1 MWRCTITRRSPA
13 WISISR
19 GWRAMRRQAAIA
31 ILALAITGTAG
42 AKGSDLDSRPRR
54 STELPRPRDPDIA
67 VQEELD
73 AARRARTVA
82 AYDLF
87 IARHGDHRLAAVA
100 RRERA
105 ALPIPGE

>member
-1 MWRCTITRRSPA
+1 MNRWLI
-13 WISISR
+13 
-19 GWRAMRRQAAIA
+19 AAF
-31 ILALAITGTAG
+31 LLFTTQPQVMQ
-42 AKGSDLDSRPRR
+42 GSDMAFRPRR
-54 STELPRPRDPDIA
+54 STDLPRPRDPDIA

-87 IARHGDHRLAAVA
+87 IARHGDHPLAAVA

-105 ALPIPGE
+105 ELSRKLTD

>member
-1 MWRCTITRRSPA
+1 
-13 WISISR
+13 
-19 GWRAMRRQAAIA
+19 MRRQAAIA
-31 ILALAITGTAG
+31 FLALAITGAAG
-42 AKGSDLDSRPRR
+42 AKGPDLDPRPRR

-87 IARHGDHRLAAVA
+87 IARHGDHPLAAIA

-105 ALPIPGE
+105 ELLR

>member
-1 MWRCTITRRSPA
+1 
-13 WISISR
+13 
-19 GWRAMRRQAAIA
+19 MRRQAALA
-31 ILALAITGTAG
+31 IFALAMSGAAC
-42 AKGSDLDSRPRR
+42 AKGPDLDPSPRR

-87 IARHGDHRLAAVA
+87 IARHADHPLAAVA

-105 ALPIPGE
+105 ELLR